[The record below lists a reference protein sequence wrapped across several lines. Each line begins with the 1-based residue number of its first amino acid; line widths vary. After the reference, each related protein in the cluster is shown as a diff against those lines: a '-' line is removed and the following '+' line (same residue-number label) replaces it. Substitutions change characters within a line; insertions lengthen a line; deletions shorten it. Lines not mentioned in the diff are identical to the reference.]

1 MFGRVVWPRL
11 DNLQG
16 EYDYDQIRA
25 AIWTFRDLDNWNRQI
40 KTDNRVGSRAIRIRL
55 TCMRQRNHE
64 EQQRRDRVIAEFGGD
79 PQAMAD
85 EVLRLRHGMAQ
96 LGRAIDWLKRGA
108 PCIVIPPGP
117 HWKPSWR
124 RPMPTPNLSEDE
136 RARRCEFVRNARGAA
151 IRREPLEARTKRRE
165 KYADEW
171 AQWWHRRMDAT
182 GCDAVELLPDAFAR
196 LQECADDAVV
206 AALRELKKSLMG
218 VLK

>member
-1 MFGRVVWPRL
+1 
-11 DNLQG
+11 
-16 EYDYDQIRA
+16 
-25 AIWTFRDLDNWNRQI
+25 
-40 KTDNRVGSRAIRIRL
+40 
-55 TCMRQRNHE
+55 
-64 EQQRRDRVIAEFGGD
+64 
-79 PQAMAD
+79 
-85 EVLRLRHGMAQ
+85 
-96 LGRAIDWLKRGA
+96 
-108 PCIVIPPGP
+108 
-117 HWKPSWR
+117 
-124 RPMPTPNLSEDE
+124 MPTPNLSEDE

-206 AALRELKKSLMG
+206 AALSELKKGLMG